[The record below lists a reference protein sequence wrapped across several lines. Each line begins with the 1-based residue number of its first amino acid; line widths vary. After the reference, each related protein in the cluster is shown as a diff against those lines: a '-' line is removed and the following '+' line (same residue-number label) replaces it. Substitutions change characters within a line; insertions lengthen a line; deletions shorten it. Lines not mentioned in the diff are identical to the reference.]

1 MIDTPQQFLQHW
13 LDSDEAEA
21 PVLLT
26 GAYEAELKRRAEE
39 MAERE
44 DVEVVQ
50 MAAENPTIS
59 IKELREVFYNIA
71 RTTLGSKRLII
82 IPASERLSLPA
93 GNALLKALEESTAAN
108 RFLLMSTNP
117 GRLLP
122 TIRSRCQQV
131 RVVPVA
137 SSTPGV
143 SPAAS
148 EIDQVAINLS
158 DQLHEE
164 GPSREL
170 RLAFMRLRDYYCIK
184 SLRGNEKLAR
194 EVLFASLPH
203 NAT

>member
-1 MIDTPQQFLQHW
+1 MTDTTQQFLQHW

-26 GAYEAELKRRAEE
+26 GADEARLKNAAEK

-44 DVEVVQ
+44 DVEVVR
-50 MAAENPTIS
+50 MADEKPTIS
-59 IKELREVFYNIA
+59 INEWRGVFYNIA
-71 RTTLGSKRLII
+71 RTTLRSKRLII
-82 IPASERLSLPA
+82 IPAPERLSLPA

-108 RFLLMSTNP
+108 RFLLTSTNP

-122 TIRSRCQQV
+122 TIRSRCLLV
-131 RVVPVA
+131 WMA
-137 SSTPGV
+137 S
-143 SPAAS
+143 AAS
-148 EIDQVAINLS
+148 KETGDEIGRLAADLS
-158 DQLHEE
+158 ERLSRH

>member
-26 GAYEAELKRRAEE
+26 GADEAKLKSIAEK

-44 DVEVVQ
+44 DVEVVR
-50 MAAENPTIS
+50 MAAEKPTIS
-59 IKELREVFYNIA
+59 INELREVFYNIA

-82 IPASERLSLPA
+82 IPAPERLSLPA

-108 RFLLMSTNP
+108 RFLLTSTNP

-122 TIRSRCQQV
+122 TIRSRCL
-131 RVVPVA
+131 PVWIA
-137 SSTPGV
+137 SV
-143 SPAAS
+143 SARETGAEIGQLAVDLS
-148 EIDQVAINLS
+148 ERLS
-158 DQLHEE
+158 RY

>member
-1 MIDTPQQFLQHW
+1 MTDTPQQFLQHW

-26 GAYEAELKRRAEE
+26 GTHAAELKRRAEE
-39 MAERE
+39 MTARE

-50 MAAENPTIS
+50 IAAEKLTIS
-59 IKELREVFYNIA
+59 IKELRGVFYNIA

-82 IPASERLSLPA
+82 IPAPERLSLPA

-108 RFLLMSTNP
+108 RFLLTSTNP

-122 TIRSRCQQV
+122 TIRSRCLSV
-131 RVVPVA
+131 WIA
-137 SSTPGV
+137 S
-143 SPAAS
+143 AS
-148 EIDQVAINLS
+148 AGETGDEMGRLAMGLS
-158 DQLHEE
+158 ERLSRH

-194 EVLFASLPH
+194 EVLFASLPN